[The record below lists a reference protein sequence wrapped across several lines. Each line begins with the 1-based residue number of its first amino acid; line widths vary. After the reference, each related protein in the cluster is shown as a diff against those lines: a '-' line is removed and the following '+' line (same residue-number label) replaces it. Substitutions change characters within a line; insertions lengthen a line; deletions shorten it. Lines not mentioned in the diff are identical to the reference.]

1 MQREQDEEKKK
12 RKERQRMLDDIGVM
26 VTMLAITLL
35 AVLVVVIKFIIV
47 HSEVNCEYLLRT
59 VVTRRQRRLE
69 ALILYPGG
77 SVKLHFP
84 AYRAN
89 EGLQDKIHWEWLHS
103 LSRVSL
109 PKISMCFNSLSR
121 IVPCPSLPGE

>member
-47 HSEVNCEYLLRT
+47 HSEVNCEYLLLT
-59 VVTRRQRRLE
+59 VEDL
-69 ALILYPGG
+69 
-77 SVKLHFP
+77 
-84 AYRAN
+84 
-89 EGLQDKIHWEWLHS
+89 WL
-103 LSRVSL
+103 
-109 PKISMCFNSLSR
+109 
-121 IVPCPSLPGE
+121 